1 MANPTNRIPQHIAFI
16 MDGNGRWAKKRL
28 MPRKVGHKEGVEA
41 MRRVVDWCERKGIG
55 YVTFYAFSTENWA
68 RPQEEIDAL
77 FQLIDKFAQKE
88 MQAYIKRGFRV
99 RILGDLT
106 QLPTKTRELLE
117 QIIRECERNTGLCV
131 NIAIN
136 YGGRQEIVQ
145 AVNRI
150 LRSGLREIDMQMLN
164 DCMYTGGMPD
174 PDVIVRTGGEKRI
187 SNFLLWQCAYSEFVY
202 LDTYWPDVDDA
213 VLENILI
220 EYASRD
226 RRYGK
231 ISRLE

>member
-213 VLENILI
+213 VLENILT

>member
-117 QIIRECERNTGLCV
+117 QIIRDCERNTGLCV

-213 VLENILI
+213 VLENILT

>member
-1 MANPTNRIPQHIAFI
+1 MANPTNPIPQHIAFI

-117 QIIRECERNTGLCV
+117 QIIRDCERNTGLCV

-213 VLENILI
+213 VLENILT